1 MRKTL
6 AKGGRGDKM
15 AAALMKHIEK
25 ERKKV
30 WSSAALLHRG
40 VRRPPTQRGE
50 WGLRPLSPTGGF
62 PGPGAGAWTG
72 LQKRARC

>member
-1 MRKTL
+1 
-6 AKGGRGDKM
+6 M
-15 AAALMKHIEK
+15 AAALMKHIQK

-30 WSSAALLHRG
+30 WSG

-50 WGLRPLSPTGGF
+50 WGPTGGF
-62 PGPGAGAWTG
+62 PPGSAPGAWCWSGTG